1 MDLWRTLVQHEL
13 AILAFDSLRNQQV
26 MTAKSPE
33 GTGRQTAVFVPVCW
47 AGKNIQ
53 KKHFLRLTM
62 RRKKS

>member
-33 GTGRQTAVFVPVCW
+33 GTGRQTAVFVPV
-47 AGKNIQ
+47 AGPEKT
-53 KKHFLRLTM
+53 F
-62 RRKKS
+62 KKSIFFA